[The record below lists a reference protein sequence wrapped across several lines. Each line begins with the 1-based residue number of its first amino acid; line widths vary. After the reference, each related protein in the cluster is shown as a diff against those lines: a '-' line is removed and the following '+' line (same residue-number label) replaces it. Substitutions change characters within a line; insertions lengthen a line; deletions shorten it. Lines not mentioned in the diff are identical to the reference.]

1 MEVDTVRTPIRV
13 LLIDDDDGDY
23 FLTKDLLE
31 EIDPRG
37 FVVDWKSRY
46 EDGLAAVC
54 AAEHDICLLDNNLGS
69 RSGIDLLRE
78 AKEKKCT
85 IPVILLTGQSE
96 RDVDYS
102 AMELGAADFLE
113 KKDLTPAKLDRAI
126 RYTLLQHR
134 HSNELEQQVTART
147 LELVSSNVALHEEMR
162 AREATDQALR
172 QSEERFRHLADAMPQ
187 IVWISQ
193 ANGTIEYINTQWI
206 VYTGLTLEQS
216 RTADQ
221 HREVVHPEDRDALDR
236 SWEEALKEQ
245 SIHEF
250 EMRLKRSSDG
260 EYRWFLARSV
270 PVFNS
275 EGELIKWY
283 GTSTDIHD
291 QKLQEEEQR
300 EANRRK
306 DIFLASMAH
315 ELRNPLPPIRNAL
328 EIMRLAEHRA
338 ETVERCRGMIE
349 RQLNQLIR
357 LVDDLLDLSRFTRG
371 KIKLRLEPVELRAI
385 VEAAVETS
393 RPLIEAGQHH
403 LTVLVPEQQIFF
415 EGDATRLT
423 QVLVNLLNNAAKYT
437 HAKGEIILS
446 STQEDD
452 HIVMKVNDNGLGI
465 PSNMLVNIFQ
475 LFNQLDRSEQHSQGG
490 LGIGLALVHGIVSLH
505 RGTVE
510 AQSPGPG
517 KGSEFI
523 VRIPVSQKQTATV
536 SSTEIVLG

>member
-1 MEVDTVRTPIRV
+1 MITPIRV
-13 LLIDDDDGDY
+13 LLIDDDDGDF

-31 EIDPRG
+31 EIDPQG
-37 FVVDWKSRY
+37 FVVDWKARY
-46 EDGLAAVC
+46 EDGLAAIC

-78 AKEKKCT
+78 AKEKKCI

-134 HSNELEQQVTART
+134 HSHELEQQVTART
-147 LELVSSNVALHEEMR
+147 MELVKSNQALQDEMR
-162 AREATDQALR
+162 AREETDQALR

-187 IVWISQ
+187 IVWISKVD
-193 ANGTIEYINTQWI
+193 GTVEYINTQWI

-221 HREVVHPEDRDALDR
+221 HREVVHPDDREPLDR
-236 SWEEALKEQ
+236 SWEQATKEQ

-250 EMRLKRSSDG
+250 EIRLKRSSDG

-275 EGELIKWY
+275 EGELVKWY

-328 EIMRLAEHRA
+328 EIMRLSEHRV

-371 KIKLRLEPVELRAI
+371 KIKLRFEPVELRAI

-393 RPLIEAGQHH
+393 RPLIEASQHH
-403 LTVLVPEQQIFF
+403 LTVLVPEQQVFF

-437 HAKGEIILS
+437 PAKGEIILS
-446 STQEDD
+446 ATGEDEN
-452 HIVMKVNDNGLGI
+452 IVLKVSDNGFGI
-465 PSNMLVNIFQ
+465 PSDMLGNIFQ

-490 LGIGLALVHGIVSLH
+490 LGIGLALVHGIVTLH
-505 RGTVE
+505 RGTVY

-523 VRIPVSQKQTATV
+523 VRVPISQKQVTSV
-536 SSTEIVLG
+536 SSSEIVLG

>member
-1 MEVDTVRTPIRV
+1 MKTPIRV
-13 LLIDDDDGDY
+13 LLIDDDDSDY

-31 EIDPRG
+31 EIDPQG
-37 FVVDWKSRY
+37 FVIDWKSRY
-46 EDGLAAVC
+46 EEGLVAVC
-54 AAEHDICLLDNNLGS
+54 AAKHDICLLDNNLGS

-85 IPVILLTGQSE
+85 IPVILLTGHSE
-96 RDVDYS
+96 RDLDYS

-113 KKDLTPAKLDRAI
+113 KKDLAPAKLDRAI

-134 HSNELEQQVTART
+134 HSCQLEQQVTART
-147 LELVSSNVALHEEMR
+147 LELVNSNQALHDEMR

-193 ANGTIEYINTQWI
+193 PDGTVEYINTQWI

-216 RTADQ
+216 RTPEQHSCVIHPDDQ
-221 HREVVHPEDRDALDR
+221 EPLYR
-236 SWEEALKEQ
+236 SWEIAKAEET
-245 SIHEF
+245 IHQF

-275 EGELIKWY
+275 QGKLIKWY

-328 EIMRLAEHRA
+328 EIMRLAEHRV

-403 LTVLVPEQQIFF
+403 LTVLIPEQQVFF

-423 QVLVNLLNNAAKYT
+423 QVLINLLNNAAKYT
-437 HAKGEIILS
+437 PAKGEIILS
-446 STQEDD
+446 STVENDN
-452 HIVMKVNDNGLGI
+452 VVLKVSDNGLGI
-465 PSNMLVNIFQ
+465 PSDMLVNIFQ

-490 LGIGLALVHGIVSLH
+490 LGIGLALVHGIVTLH

-510 AQSPGPG
+510 ARSPGPG

-523 VRIPVSQKQTATV
+523 LSVPISQKQVTTI
-536 SSTEIVLG
+536 SSSEMVLE

>member
-1 MEVDTVRTPIRV
+1 MEVDTVKAPIRV

-37 FVVDWKSRY
+37 FTIDWKSRY
-46 EDGLAAVC
+46 DDGLVAIC

-69 RSGIDLLRE
+69 RNGIDLLRE
-78 AKEKKCT
+78 AKENKCG

-134 HSNELEQQVTART
+134 HSCELEQQVTART
-147 LELVSSNVALHEEMR
+147 IELVNSNQALQDEIR

-187 IVWISQ
+187 IVWISH
-193 ANGTIEYINTQWI
+193 ADGTIEYINTQWI

-216 RTADQ
+216 RSPEQ
-221 HREVVHPEDRDALDR
+221 HRSVIHPDDQEPLFR
-236 SWEEALKEQ
+236 SWEAAKAEET
-245 SIHEF
+245 IHEF
-250 EMRLKRSSDG
+250 ELRLKRSSDG
-260 EYRWFLARSV
+260 AFRWFLARSV
-270 PVFNS
+270 PVFNAQ
-275 EGELIKWY
+275 GELIKWY
-283 GTSTDIHD
+283 GTSTDIND
-291 QKLQEEEQR
+291 QKVQEEEQR

-328 EIMRLAEHRA
+328 EIMRLAEHRV
-338 ETVERCRGMIE
+338 ETIERCRGMIE

-371 KIKLRLEPVELRAI
+371 KIKLRLEPIELRTI
-385 VEAAVETS
+385 VEAAIETS

-403 LTVLVPEQQIFF
+403 LTVLVPEQQVFF

-437 HAKGEIILS
+437 PAKGEIILS
-446 STQEDD
+446 STVEDEN
-452 HIVMKVNDNGLGI
+452 VVLKVSDNGFGI
-465 PSNMLVNIFQ
+465 PTDMLENIFQ

-490 LGIGLALVHGIVSLH
+490 LGIGLALVHGIVTLH
-505 RGTVE
+505 RGTVY
-510 AQSPGPG
+510 ARSPGPG

-523 VRIPVSQKQTATV
+523 VRIPISQKQVTTV
-536 SSTEIVLG
+536 SSSEIVLE

>member
-1 MEVDTVRTPIRV
+1 MRTPIRV

-31 EIDPRG
+31 EIDPQG
-37 FVVDWKSRY
+37 FVVDWKARY
-46 EDGLAAVC
+46 EDGLTAIC

-69 RSGIDLLRE
+69 RNGIDLLRE
-78 AKEKKCT
+78 AKQKKCT

-134 HSNELEQQVTART
+134 HSCELEQQVTART
-147 LELVSSNVALHEEMR
+147 LELVNSNQALHDEMR

-193 ANGTIEYINTQWI
+193 ADGTIEYINTQWI

-216 RTADQ
+216 RTPEQ
-221 HREVVHPEDRDALDR
+221 HRGVIHTDDQEPLDR
-236 SWEEALKEQ
+236 SWKKAIAEEA
-245 SIHEF
+245 IHQF
-250 EMRLKRSSDG
+250 ELRLKRSSDG
-260 EYRWFLARSV
+260 EFRWFLARSV

-275 EGELIKWY
+275 EGKLIKWY

-306 DIFLASMAH
+306 DVFLASMAH

-328 EIMRLAEHRA
+328 EIMRLAEHRV

-446 STQEDD
+446 SNQEDD
-452 HIVMKVNDNGLGI
+452 TIVMKVSDNGLGI
-465 PSNMLVNIFQ
+465 PANMLVTIFQ

-490 LGIGLALVHGIVSLH
+490 LGIGLALVNGIVTLH
-505 RGTVE
+505 HGTVE
-510 AQSPGPG
+510 ALSPGPG

-523 VRIPVSQKQTATV
+523 VRIPVSQKQVTTV
-536 SSTEIVLG
+536 SSSEIVLE